1 MQVSTIYIKYYLCI
15 IKITGYQSET
25 FDNRKKITRMLNRK
39 AKAARLSVFSNTFL
53 IIMNLI
59 VGLISGSVSIISEA
73 IHTFIDL
80 LAAVMAYFSVKI
92 ADSPPD
98 ERHPYGH
105 GKFENISGVI
115 EALLIFVASGWIIFH
130 AVQRLTSDHVIDHS
144 GLTLGFIVMMISAIV
159 DLIVSRHLYRVSK
172 ETDSIAL
179 KADALHLSV
188 HVYTSLGIGVSLAVI
203 YFTGWHFLDPVA
215 AIVVAAFILK
225 EAFEILVEAFKP
237 LIDNA
242 LPKDEIKVIIEVLN
256 ESITEEMSFHMLRTR
271 KAGSNRELDFHL
283 EVPGSM
289 SVTESHELCDEIE
302 AKLRTRLP
310 NIEITIHVEPIPGN

>member
-1 MQVSTIYIKYYLCI
+1 MSNK
-15 IKITGYQSET
+15 
-25 FDNRKKITRMLNRK
+25 K
-39 AKAARLSVFSNTFL
+39 AKAARLSVFSNAFL
-53 IIMNLI
+53 IVMNLA

-73 IHTFIDL
+73 IHTFIDF
-80 LAAVMAYFSVKI
+80 LAAIMAYFSVRI

-105 GKFENISGVI
+105 GKFENISGVV
-115 EALLIFVASGWIIFH
+115 EALLIFVASGWIIYH
-130 AVQRLTSDHVIDHS
+130 AIQRLTSEHIIDHN
-144 GLTLGFIVMMISAIV
+144 GLALGFIVMVISALI
-159 DLIVSRHLYRVSK
+159 DLFVSRHLYRVAK

-188 HVYTSLGIGVSLAVI
+188 HVYTSLGIGISLAVI
-203 YFTGWHFLDPVA
+203 YFTGWHFLDPIA

-242 LPKDEIKVIIEVLN
+242 LPEEEVNLIVSTIE
-256 ESITEEMSFHMLRTR
+256 EFKTKEMNYHMLRTR

-283 EVPGSM
+283 EVPGNM
-289 SVTESHELCDEIE
+289 TVKESHDFCDSIE
-302 AKLRTRLP
+302 VKLKNKLP
-310 NIEITIHVEPIPGN
+310 NLEITIHVEPIE

>member
-1 MQVSTIYIKYYLCI
+1 MS
-15 IKITGYQSET
+15 
-25 FDNRKKITRMLNRK
+25 NKKS
-39 AKAARLSVFSNTFL
+39 KAARLSVFSNAFL
-53 IIMNLI
+53 IIMNLT

-73 IHTFIDL
+73 IHTFIDF
-80 LAAVMAYFSVKI
+80 LAAIMAYFSVKI

-105 GKFENISGVI
+105 GKFENISGVV
-115 EALLIFVASGWIIFH
+115 EALLIFVASGWIIYH
-130 AVQRLTSDHVIDHS
+130 AIGRLTSEQVIDHT
-144 GLTLGFIVMMISAIV
+144 GLTLGFIVMMISAAI
-159 DLIVSRHLYRVSK
+159 DLVVSRHLYKVAK

-188 HVYTSLGIGVSLAVI
+188 HVYTSFGIGISLAVI
-203 YFTGWHFLDPVA
+203 YFTGWHFLDPIA

-242 LPKDEIKVIIEVLN
+242 LPEEEIKTIVDTIDEFK
-256 ESITEEMSFHMLRTR
+256 SSEMKYHMLRTR

-283 EVPGSM
+283 EVPGNM
-289 SVTESHELCDEIE
+289 TVKQSHDFCDSIE
-302 AKLRTRLP
+302 EKLKNKLP
-310 NIEITIHVEPIPGN
+310 NLEITIHVEPIEEN

>member
-1 MQVSTIYIKYYLCI
+1 
-15 IKITGYQSET
+15 
-25 FDNRKKITRMLNRK
+25 MLNKK

-53 IIMNLI
+53 IVMNLI
-59 VGLISGSVSIISEA
+59 AGLISGSVSIISEA

-80 LAAVMAYFSVKI
+80 LAAIMAYYSVKI

-98 ERHPYGH
+98 EQHPYGH
-105 GKFENISGVI
+105 GKYENISGVV
-115 EALLIFVASGWIIFH
+115 EALLIFVASGWIIYH
-130 AVQRLTSDHVIDHS
+130 AIQRLTSDHIIDHS
-144 GLTLGFIVMMISAIV
+144 GLTLGFIVMVVSALV
-159 DLIVSRHLYRVSK
+159 DLVVSRHLYKVAK

-242 LPKDEIKVIIEVLN
+242 LPESEVRLIIETLN
-256 ESITEEMSFHMLRTR
+256 DSITEDMSFHMIRTR

-283 EVPGSM
+283 EVPGEM
-289 SVTESHELCDEIE
+289 KVNESHKLCDEIE
-302 AKLRTRLP
+302 AKLRSKLP
-310 NIEITIHVEPIPGN
+310 NIEITIHVEPYSENFKKNNIG